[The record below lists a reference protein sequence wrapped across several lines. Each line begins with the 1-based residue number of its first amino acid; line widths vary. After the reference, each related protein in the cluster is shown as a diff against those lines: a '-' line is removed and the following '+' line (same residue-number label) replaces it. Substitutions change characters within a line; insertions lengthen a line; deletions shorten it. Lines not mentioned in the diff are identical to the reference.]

1 MNMKKLAAA
10 GLLVVGALLVI
21 SFRGSDA
28 DVGTDPE
35 LHVYKS
41 PTCGCC
47 SLWVDHMTEAGFKVS
62 VEDVTN
68 EVLRDVKIRHGVP
81 LELSSCHTTV
91 VGDYA
96 IEGHVPASVVKR
108 FLEEAPEVRGIAVP
122 GMPTGSPG
130 MEGPQPAA
138 VCGHRLRW
146 QGQPDGLRRGRSAKV
161 AGAGRTSSGT
171 GPFSGTLVL

>member
-1 MNMKKLAAA
+1 MNMKKIAAA
-10 GLLVVGALLVI
+10 GLLVAGALLVI
-21 SFRGSDA
+21 AFRGSDA
-28 DVGTDPE
+28 GVGADPE

-47 SLWVDHMTEAGFKVS
+47 SKWVDHMTEAGFKVS

-91 VGDYA
+91 AGDYV

-108 FLEEAPEVRGIAVP
+108 LLEEAPEVTGIAVP

-130 MEGPQPAA
+130 MEGPNPRPYA
-138 VCGHRLRW
+138 VIAF
-146 QGQPDGLRRGRSAKV
+146 DGKGN
-161 AGAGRTSSGT
+161 RTVYEEVD
-171 GPFSGTLVL
+171 PRKPR

>member
-10 GLLVVGALLVI
+10 GMLVAGALLVI

-28 DVGTDPE
+28 GMAADPE
-35 LHVYKS
+35 LQVYKS

-47 SLWVDHMTEAGFKVS
+47 AKWVEHMEEAGFKVS

-68 EVLRDVKIRHGVP
+68 DVLRNLKIRHGVP

-91 VGDYA
+91 VGDYVV
-96 IEGHVPASVVKR
+96 EGHVPAGVVKR
-108 FLEEAPEVRGIAVP
+108 LLEEAPQVGGIAVP

-130 MEGPQPAA
+130 MEGPNPRPYA
-138 VCGHRLRW
+138 VVAF
-146 QGQPDGLRRGRSAKV
+146 DGEGN
-161 AGAGRTSSGT
+161 RTVFEEVDPRKS
-171 GPFSGTLVL
+171 P

>member
-10 GLLVVGALLVI
+10 GMLVAGALLVI

-28 DVGTDPE
+28 DMAADPE

-47 SLWVDHMTEAGFKVS
+47 AKWVEHMEAAGFKVS
-62 VEDVTN
+62 VEDVSN
-68 EVLRDVKIRHGVP
+68 DVLTGVKIRHGVP

-91 VGDYA
+91 VGDYVV
-96 IEGHVPASVVKR
+96 EGHVPASVVTR
-108 FLEEAPEVRGIAVP
+108 LLEEAPEIKGITVP

-130 MEGPQPAA
+130 MEGPNPRPYA
-138 VCGHRLRW
+138 VVAF
-146 QGQPDGLRRGRSAKV
+146 DGKGN
-161 AGAGRTSSGT
+161 RTVFEEVD
-171 GPFSGTLVL
+171 PRK